1 MIVAI
6 EKRKS
11 VRTYQNEPLSMQ
23 DQLSI
28 KKLIKHH
35 EALKG
40 PFGNTIKLFY
50 YNNDTRDKDDSKKIG
65 TYGFI
70 KHPPAFFGGACE
82 NNFKALFDFG
92 YIFEMLILRLTKKD
106 LGTVWLG
113 GTFKRE
119 EFKDEAFENA
129 VIPAI
134 SPVGYPNEKRSL
146 REKLIRNTAK
156 ADQRYPFSELFFD
169 NTIQNPIADETKES
183 HPMYKYLELVRLGPS
198 ASNKQPWRVIVENN
212 KLHLYLKRTPHYG
225 EKLPYDIQALDV
237 GIAAA
242 HIEVGLEFD
251 NLRFKRFEDEQHLNY
266 PEMEY
271 VLTYEIM
278 QR

>member
-1 MIVAI
+1 MIVAV
-6 EKRKS
+6 EQRKS

-28 KKLIKHH
+28 KKLLKHH

-40 PFGNTIKLFY
+40 PFGNSINLFY
-50 YNNDTRDKDDSKKIG
+50 YNNDTRDEDDSKKIG

-70 KHPPAFFGGACE
+70 KHPPAFFGGTCE
-82 NNFKALFDFG
+82 NHFKALVDFG
-92 YIFEMLILRLTKKD
+92 YVFEMLILRLTKKG

-119 EFKDEAFENA
+119 DFKAETKEGE

-134 SPVGYPNEKRSL
+134 SPVGFANDKRSL
-146 REKLIRNTAK
+146 REKLIRSGAK
-156 ADQRYPFSELFFD
+156 ADQRKPFSELFYD
-169 NTIQNPIADETKES
+169 GTIQTPIEDAKKEK

-198 ASNKQPWRVIVENN
+198 ASNKQPWRVIVKQN
-212 KLHLYLKRTPHYG
+212 KLHLYLKRTPNYG
-225 EKLPYDIQALDV
+225 EKLPYDIQALDI

-251 NLRFKRFEDEQHLNY
+251 NLRFKRFEDEEHYDY
-266 PEMEY
+266 PDMTY
-271 VLTYEIM
+271 VLTYEIIT
-278 QR
+278 R